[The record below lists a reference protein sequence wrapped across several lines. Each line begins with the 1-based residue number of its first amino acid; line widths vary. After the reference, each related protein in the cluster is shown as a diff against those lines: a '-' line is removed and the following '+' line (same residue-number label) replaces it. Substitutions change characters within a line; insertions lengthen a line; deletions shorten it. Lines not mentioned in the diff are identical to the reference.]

1 MKIFFAFLL
10 AIFCVGCAKN
20 TNIQKNEA
28 PQVPFQDEN
37 QTYNIEIS
45 YMNPNEQNEKDI
57 LLAYGSY
64 LDDAKVEL
72 QEDIAVNLIGKKE
85 LQKAK
90 FDAMARQI
98 AGYLRDFR
106 GIKNQ
111 VLIAYKL
118 DEKTLFK
125 GKF

>member
-10 AIFCVGCAKN
+10 AIFYVGCAKN
-20 TNIQKNEA
+20 INIQKDEA